1 MIGLLVAFLPGVLL
15 SLMLMPERVGPV
27 QRGALVA
34 GLALCWTALAGL
46 GLHAAGGLDR
56 QGWAMMAF
64 YISSCGLA
72 IWLLMEPR
80 ALAIFFARLPLP
92 RFRDLAAL
100 AVACLLAGTAVAVAR
115 SGAASVTAPPYT
127 ELWGRLEGGR
137 LAVDVKNLEGADT
150 TYRLEILDGGTP
162 PSTWS
167 ETVAVAA
174 GAVAERMFNL
184 SPPTGSGPIEARL
197 YKAGGADIYRHIAIW
212 PARAE

>member
-46 GLHAAGGLDR
+46 GLDAAGRLDR

-64 YISSCGLA
+64 YISGCGLA
-72 IWLLMEPR
+72 IWLLIEPR
-80 ALAIFFARLPLP
+80 ALAIFFSRLPLP

-100 AVACLLAGTAVAVAR
+100 AVACVLAGSAVAVAR
-115 SGAASVTAPPYT
+115 SGAAAVVAPPYT
-127 ELWGRLEGGR
+127 ELWGRLDNGK
-137 LAVDVKNLEGADT
+137 LVVDVKNLEGADT
-150 TYRLEILDGGTP
+150 SYRLEILDGEVP

-167 ETVAVAA
+167 ETVAAA
-174 GAVAERMFNL
+174 PGAVVERQFNM
-184 SPPTGSGPIEARL
+184 SPPAGSGPIEARL
-197 YKAGGADIYRHIAIW
+197 YKTGSAAIYRHIIIW